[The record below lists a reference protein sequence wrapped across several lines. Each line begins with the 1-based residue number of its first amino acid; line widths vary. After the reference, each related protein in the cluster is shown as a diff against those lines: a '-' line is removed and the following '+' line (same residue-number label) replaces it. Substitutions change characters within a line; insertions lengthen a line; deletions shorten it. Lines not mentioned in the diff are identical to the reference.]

1 MTIFKLAQTT
11 EEAYKSS
18 LRGLLRAMNSSVP
31 DIEASAVIS
40 GDGLL
45 IASVLGPETDSDR
58 YAAMC
63 ASLLALAERA
73 ALEIARGDLRL
84 VLVDGEKGSM
94 LLVRGDANNVL
105 AVAARPKANLGMVF
119 RIARETAARIQ
130 PPMTPATS

>member
-1 MTIFKLAQTT
+1 MNIFKLAQTT
-11 EEAYKSS
+11 EEAYKSG

-73 ALEIARGDLRL
+73 ALEVGRGDMRL

-94 LLVRGDANNVL
+94 LLVRGESNNVL

-130 PPMTPATS
+130 PSSVPPAM

>member
-1 MTIFKLAQTT
+1 MTILKLAQTT
-11 EEAYKSS
+11 EEAYKSG

-73 ALEIARGDLRL
+73 ALEVGRGDLRL
-84 VLVDGEKGSM
+84 VLVDGENGSM
-94 LLVRGDANNVL
+94 LLVRGEANNVL
-105 AVAARPKANLGMVF
+105 AVAARAKANLGMVF

-130 PPMTPATS
+130 PSSVPPAM

>member
-1 MTIFKLAQTT
+1 MTIFKLAQST
-11 EEAYKSS
+11 EEAYKSGLRAL
-18 LRGLLRAMNSSVP
+18 LRGMNTSTP

-45 IASVLGPETDSDR
+45 IASVLGPETDPDR

-84 VLVDGEKGSM
+84 VLVEHMDEV
-94 LLVRGDANNVL
+94 LREALVL
-105 AVAARPKANLGMVF
+105 AEPETFLGEVPRSMEY
-119 RIARETAARIQ
+119 RDGQ
-130 PPMTPATS
+130 LHLPPAPSEPVPAGQLPQ

>member
-11 EEAYKSS
+11 QEAYKSS
-18 LRGLLRAMNSSVP
+18 LRGLLRGMNASVQ

-45 IASVLGPETDSDR
+45 IASVLGPDTDSDR

-73 ALEIARGDLRL
+73 ALEIARGNLRL

-94 LLVRGDANNVL
+94 LLVRGEANTVL
-105 AVAARPKANLGMVF
+105 AVAARSKANLGMVF
-119 RIARETAARIQ
+119 RVARETASRI
-130 PPMTPATS
+130 PPVPSGT

>member
-11 EEAYKSS
+11 EEAYKSGLRAL
-18 LRGLLRAMNSSVP
+18 LRGMNTSTP

-45 IASVLGPETDSDR
+45 IASVLGPETDPDR

-94 LLVRGDANNVL
+94 LLVRGEANNVL

-119 RIARETAARIQ
+119 RVARETAARLQ
-130 PPMTPATS
+130 AAPATASA

>member
-1 MTIFKLAQTT
+1 MTIFKLAQTA

-45 IASVLGPETDSDR
+45 IASVLGPDTDSDR

-130 PPMTPATS
+130 PPMTPATG